1 MLPKNLCLPANY
13 KSHNAVFVN
22 VMLHTATICL
32 HRAALWRM
40 KSNLQGLPSY
50 MIRLSQDRLVPAAEE
65 ILNIFRIVPELVTT
79 FANPLICFSAY
90 MAALVFL
97 STTSPVEPDIQS
109 EENLDFIL
117 RIMVAFGDTNLV
129 AKAVASE
136 IVKEMSQCGIASAT
150 MKKV

>member
-1 MLPKNLCLPANY
+1 
-13 KSHNAVFVN
+13 
-22 VMLHTATICL
+22 
-32 HRAALWRM
+32 
-40 KSNLQGLPSY
+40 
-50 MIRLSQDRLVPAAEE
+50 
-65 ILNIFRIVPELVTT
+65 
-79 FANPLICFSAY
+79 

-129 AKAVASE
+129 AKAVATE

-150 MKKV
+150 MGKVWYRVVSSYTTTLTASHR